1 MAAVAARRL
10 RAAYGRPMTD
20 PPRLRTYE
28 TVVYA
33 TDVEPTTAFYRDVLQ
48 LRQIDGPDEHS
59 AALRLGGDAV
69 LLIFD
74 PARSSMAGRP
84 VPAHGAVGPG
94 HVAFSVGPGELVGW
108 RRRLSELGVALEQEQ
123 SWGDHGE
130 SLYFR
135 DPAGNSVELVEGE
148 IWAP

>member
-1 MAAVAARRL
+1 
-10 RAAYGRPMTD
+10 MTD
-20 PPRLRTYE
+20 PPGLRVYE

-33 TDVEPTTAFYRDVLQ
+33 SDVDHATAFYRDVLQ
-48 LRQIDGPDEHS
+48 LRQIDGPDRYS
-59 AALRLGGDAV
+59 AALRLNDGSV

-74 PARSSMAGRP
+74 PPVRRWPDG
-84 VPAHGAVGPG
+84 VPAHGALGPG
-94 HVAFSVGPGELVGW
+94 HIAFRVGHGALVGW

-123 SWGDHGE
+123 RWGDHGE

>member
-1 MAAVAARRL
+1 MI
-10 RAAYGRPMTD
+10 D
-20 PPRLRTYE
+20 PSGLGVYE

-33 TDVEPTTAFYRDVLQ
+33 SDVDAATAFYRDVLQ

-59 AALRLGGDAV
+59 AALRLGDNSV

-74 PARSSMAGRP
+74 PARSSVAGRA
-84 VPAHGAVGPG
+84 VPAHGALGAG
-94 HVAFSVGPGELVGW
+94 HVAFGVAPGALPRW
-108 RRRLSELGVALEQEQ
+108 RRRLSELGIELEQEQ
-123 SWGDHGE
+123 RWGDQGE
-130 SLYFR
+130 SLYVR

>member
-1 MAAVAARRL
+1 
-10 RAAYGRPMTD
+10 MTD
-20 PPRLRTYE
+20 RLELRVYE

-33 TDVEPTTAFYRDVLQ
+33 SDVDRTTAFYRDVLQ

-59 AALRLGGDAV
+59 AALRLGDGSV

-74 PARSSMAGRP
+74 PARSSVAGRG
-84 VPAHGAVGPG
+84 VPAHGAVGAG
-94 HVAFSVGPGELVGW
+94 HIAFGVGPGALSAW
-108 RRRLSELGVALEQEQ
+108 RRRLSELGVTLEQEQ
-123 SWGDHGE
+123 AWGDNGA

>member
-1 MAAVAARRL
+1 
-10 RAAYGRPMTD
+10 MTD
-20 PPRLRTYE
+20 RLELRVYE

-33 TDVEPTTAFYRDVLQ
+33 SDVDRTTAFYRDVLQ

-59 AALRLGGDAV
+59 AALRLGDGSV

-74 PARSSMAGRP
+74 PARSSVAGRG
-84 VPAHGAVGPG
+84 VPAHGAVGAG
-94 HVAFSVGPGELVGW
+94 HIAFGVGPGALSAW
-108 RRRLSELGVALEQEQ
+108 RRRPSELGVTLEQEQ
-123 SWGDHGE
+123 AWGDNGA

>member
-1 MAAVAARRL
+1 MDVVTARSRC
-10 RAAYGRPMTD
+10 AAYGRPMTD
-20 PPRLRTYE
+20 SLALRVYE

-33 TDVEPTTAFYRDVLQ
+33 SDVDCTAAFYRDVLD
-48 LRQIDGPDEHS
+48 LRQIQGPDEHS
-59 AALRLGGDAV
+59 AALRLGDGSV

-74 PARSSMAGRP
+74 PGRSSTAGRA
-84 VPAHGAVGPG
+84 VPAHGALGAG
-94 HVAFSVGPGELVGW
+94 HVAFGVGPGALSGW

-123 SWGDHGE
+123 RWGDNGE

>member
-1 MAAVAARRL
+1 
-10 RAAYGRPMTD
+10 MTD
-20 PPRLRTYE
+20 PLGLRVYE

-33 TDVEPTTAFYRDVLQ
+33 SDVDRTTAFYRDVLQ

-59 AALRLGGDAV
+59 AALRLADNSV

-74 PARSSMAGRP
+74 PARASLAGRA
-84 VPAHGAVGPG
+84 VPAHGAVGAG
-94 HVAFSVGPGELVGW
+94 HVAFAVDPGVLSHW
-108 RRRLSELGVALEQEQ
+108 RRRLTELGVELEQEQ
-123 SWGDHGE
+123 RWGERGE

-135 DPAGNSVELVEGE
+135 DPAGNSVELVAGE

>member
-1 MAAVAARRL
+1 MAAVAARRP

-20 PPRLRTYE
+20 PPGLRIYE

-33 TDVEPTTAFYRDVLQ
+33 TDVDSATAFYRDVLQ
-48 LRQIDGPDEHS
+48 LRQIEAPDDHS
-59 AALRLGGDAV
+59 AALRLGAGSV

-74 PARSSMAGRP
+74 PGRSSMAGRP
-84 VPAHGAVGPG
+84 VPAHGAVGAG
-94 HVAFSVGPGELVGW
+94 HIAFAVGPGELVGW
-108 RRRLSELGVALEQEQ
+108 RDRLSELGVALEQVQ
-123 SWGDHGE
+123 RWGDHAE

-148 IWAP
+148 IWTL